1 MNVRL
6 DILAWLLVPLAV
18 TILAFVVVRFW
29 ARPKGPANPHESV
42 AERERFRQAMARPLP
57 RLDPRVGSTPN
68 DSGIGTVLIDNS
80 GLVDKSSDR
89 SRPQTPSER
98 GAA

>member
-6 DILAWLLVPLAV
+6 DILAWLIVPLAV
-18 TILAFVVVRFW
+18 TVLAFAVVRFL
-29 ARPKGPANPHESV
+29 ARTKGPANPHESV

-57 RLDPRVGSTPN
+57 RLDPRAAVTAV
-68 DSGIGTVLIDNS
+68 DSGVGTVLIDNT
-80 GLVDKSSDR
+80 GLVDKNSADSR
-89 SRPQTPSER
+89 SQSPSER